1 MSADAALRERVLDYL
16 RAHHVMTLATSEPW
30 AAAVFYVN
38 EDFALHF
45 LSAATTRHCV
55 RLRADPRVAA
65 TVQDDTGDWQA
76 IKGVQLE
83 GTVAPV
89 PGPSLKRVQALYARK
104 FPFAGADAPAPL
116 ARALARVDWYT
127 VTPTG
132 VWFVDN
138 ARGFGHR
145 DHIALQSGG

>member
-1 MSADAALRERVLDYL
+1 
-16 RAHHVMTLATSEPW
+16 MTLATPEPW

-65 TVQDDTGDWQA
+65 TVQDDTGNWQA

-89 PGPSLKRVQALYARK
+89 PGPSLKRVQAL
-104 FPFAGADAPAPL
+104 
-116 ARALARVDWYT
+116 YT